1 MRWLWKARVDAVI
14 DGDTLDLTIDCGFHA
29 YRVERIRLMGVNC
42 PEMKG
47 ATKADGQAARI
58 ATANWIGEAVW
69 QQGSSVEWPFIVETF
84 KADSFGRYLARIWPA
99 DASPD
104 DMFADLSSHLL
115 STGHAVPYE
124 RKS

>member
-47 ATKADGQAARI
+47 ATRVEGQAARI
-58 ATANWIGEAVW
+58 ATANWIGEAVR
-69 QQGSSVEWPFIVETF
+69 QHGSVDWPFVVETF
-84 KADSFGRYLARIWPA
+84 KADAFGRYLARIWPA

-104 DMFADLSSHLL
+104 DTFADLSSHLL

-124 RKS
+124 RKP